1 MLLVVLITYLVDVD
15 KSRQTVGT
23 ATHVQFIAY
32 WRHYDLMTAVQLDLR
47 WHGDCHGDGDVKGA

>member
-1 MLLVVLITYLVDVD
+1 MLLVVLITYLVNVD

-47 WHGDCHGDGDVKGA
+47 WHGDCHGDW